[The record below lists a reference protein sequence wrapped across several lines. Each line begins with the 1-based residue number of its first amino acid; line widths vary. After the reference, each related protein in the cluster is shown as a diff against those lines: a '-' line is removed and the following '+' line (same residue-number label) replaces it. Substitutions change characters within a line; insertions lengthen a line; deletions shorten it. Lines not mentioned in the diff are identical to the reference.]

1 MSGCSETFSLE
12 EQTDRWTLLRAAPA
26 SLTWPDEGRRA
37 GIRKLSPMETA
48 LLLSGVYVLGE
59 DL

>member
-12 EQTDRWTLLRAAPA
+12 EQTDRWTLLRAAPE
-26 SLTWPDEGRRA
+26 SLTWLDEGRRA
-37 GIRKLSPMETA
+37 GIRNVSPMETA
-48 LLLSGVYVLGE
+48 LLPLGVYMLGE